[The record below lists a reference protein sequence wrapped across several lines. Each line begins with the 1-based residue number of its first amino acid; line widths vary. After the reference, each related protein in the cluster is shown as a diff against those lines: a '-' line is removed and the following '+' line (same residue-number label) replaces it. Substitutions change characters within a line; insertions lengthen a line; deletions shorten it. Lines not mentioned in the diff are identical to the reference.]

1 MRLLPTT
8 NHQPLATGM
17 KLHFVWIGKTRDR
30 HCAALVADYLERIR
44 RFVHCDVSELKE
56 QSGADEKRMIA
67 AEGRKLISAIE
78 RDDFIALLDEKG
90 GEFDSSQF
98 AEFIAKRQHAGTK
111 RLAFVIGG
119 FAGVSDEV
127 KQRAD
132 LRLSLSRMT
141 LTHELARVFLTEQ
154 VYRAFTLLAGSPYH
168 KL

>member
-1 MRLLPTT
+1 
-8 NHQPLATGM
+8 M

-30 HCAALVADYLERIR
+30 NCAALVADYLERTR
-44 RFVHCDVSELKE
+44 RFVHHEVSELKE
-56 QSGADEKRMIA
+56 QSGGDEKRMIA
-67 AEGRKLISAIE
+67 AEGRKLISAIV
-78 RDDFIALLDEKG
+78 RDDFVALLDEKG
-90 GEFDSSQF
+90 GEFDSPQF
-98 AEFIAKRQHAGTK
+98 AEFIAERQRAGTK

-127 KQRAD
+127 RQRAD

>member
-1 MRLLPTT
+1 
-8 NHQPLATGM
+8 M

-30 HCAALVADYLERIR
+30 NCAALVADYLERTR
-44 RFVHCDVSELKE
+44 RFVHYEVSELKD

-78 RDDFIALLDEKG
+78 RDDFVALLDEKG
-90 GEFDSSQF
+90 GEFDSPQF
-98 AEFIAKRQHAGTK
+98 AEFIAERQRAGTK

-119 FAGVSDEV
+119 FAGVSNEV

>member
-1 MRLLPTT
+1 
-8 NHQPLATGM
+8 M

-30 HCAALVADYLERIR
+30 ACAELIADYLGRIK
-44 RFVHCDVSELKE
+44 RFVHYEVSELKE
-56 QSGADEKRMIA
+56 QSSADEKRMIT

-78 RDDFIALLDEKG
+78 RDDFVALLDEKG
-90 GEFDSSQF
+90 GEYDSSQF
-98 AEFIAKRQHAGTK
+98 AEFIAKRQETGTK

-127 KQRAD
+127 KHRAH

-141 LTHELARVFLTEQ
+141 LTHELARVVLTEQ

-168 KL
+168 KF

>member
-1 MRLLPTT
+1 
-8 NHQPLATGM
+8 M

-30 HCAALVADYLERIR
+30 NCAALVADYLERTR
-44 RFVHCDVSELKE
+44 RFVHYVVSELKD

-78 RDDFIALLDEKG
+78 RDDFVALLDEKG
-90 GEFDSSQF
+90 GEFDSPQF
-98 AEFIAKRQHAGTK
+98 AEFIAERQRAGTK

-127 KQRAD
+127 RQRAD

>member
-1 MRLLPTT
+1 
-8 NHQPLATGM
+8 M

-67 AEGRKLISAIE
+67 AESRKLISAIE

-132 LRLSLSRMT
+132 FRLSLSRMT